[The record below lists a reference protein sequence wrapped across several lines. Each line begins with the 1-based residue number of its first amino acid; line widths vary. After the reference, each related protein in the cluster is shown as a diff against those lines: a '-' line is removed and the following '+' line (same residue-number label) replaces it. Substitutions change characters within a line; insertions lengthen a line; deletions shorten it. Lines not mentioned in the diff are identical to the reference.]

1 MFCISGGR
9 PFIEKLKKAA
19 AGRQRYYRLGKLRL
33 LGFAS
38 RPPAPIRPQA
48 TPIDKVITDKPI
60 VKSPW
65 MSANPGCHERH
76 YHLYGDV

>member
-19 AGRQRYYRLGKLRL
+19 AGASAIIARETAPPGV
-33 LGFAS
+33 ASS
-38 RPPAPIRPQA
+38 RPPQSNPA

-60 VKSPW
+60 VKVPDVRQSR
-65 MSANPGCHERH
+65 MS
-76 YHLYGDV
+76 